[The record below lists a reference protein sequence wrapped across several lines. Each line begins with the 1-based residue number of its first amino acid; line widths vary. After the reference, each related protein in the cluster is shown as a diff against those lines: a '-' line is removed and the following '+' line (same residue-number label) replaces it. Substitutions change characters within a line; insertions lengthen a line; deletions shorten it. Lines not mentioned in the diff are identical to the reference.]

1 MFLCSH
7 IMVVLCCMVVLETV
21 TTSFDVLLGQH
32 AASDVT
38 GLDAFTLCHRYK
50 GSSPAG
56 ESTVEIYCDGDSL
69 RGRYL
74 AIVRRDA
81 NVALQFCE
89 LEVVTASGNIN
100 SYILANVTHTM
111 QTSLCF

>member
-38 GLDAFTLCHRYK
+38 GLDAFTLCHRYD

-56 ESTVEIYCDGDSL
+56 QSTVEIYCDGDSL

-89 LEVVTASGNIN
+89 LEIVTAPGDYY
-100 SYILANVTHTM
+100 SYVFW
-111 QTSLCF
+111 QV